1 MNKKL
6 LICLVIF
13 SALLSQTAKAQNGDK
28 KPGLPLAQLQQ
39 QFVDLRFGMFIHFN
53 GPGLARPGCTRVD
66 FQSHKIKLRPMG
78 KGGEISQY
86 ELRLPYHQAPQRVLY
101 MGYQNHRL

>member
-13 SALLSQTAKAQNGDK
+13 STLFTSIAKAQNDSK
-28 KPGLPLAQLQQ
+28 KTGLPLAQLQQ

-53 GPGLARPGCTRVD
+53 IPTYMDQDWPDPDASPSI
-66 FQSHKIKLRPMG
+66 FNPAKLNCD
-78 KGGEISQY
+78 QWA
-86 ELRLPYHQAPQRVLY
+86 QAAK
-101 MGYQNHRL
+101 